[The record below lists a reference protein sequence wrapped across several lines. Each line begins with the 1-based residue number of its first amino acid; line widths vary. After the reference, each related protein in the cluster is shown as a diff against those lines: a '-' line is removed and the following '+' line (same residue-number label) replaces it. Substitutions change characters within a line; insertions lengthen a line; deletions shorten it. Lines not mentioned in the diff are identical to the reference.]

1 MKFAFLLMCTETF
14 TVRGIFTKNPNTS
27 TGQREQRNGKK
38 TNELL
43 LMLKG
48 SWENGIQ
55 LKYKK
60 YSLSILL
67 NSHPL
72 HHFLQGLTE
81 DGFSSSYHEH
91 CIFTFGDPF
100 CIILSF

>member
-27 TGQREQRNGKK
+27 TGQREQRNGIK

-55 LKYKK
+55 V
-60 YSLSILL
+60 
-67 NSHPL
+67 
-72 HHFLQGLTE
+72 
-81 DGFSSSYHEH
+81 
-91 CIFTFGDPF
+91 
-100 CIILSF
+100 